1 MKKIY
6 CFLALFLSGS
16 FLEKSFCEISEKEQS
31 IIIEALLESEEDSK
45 KESKKEE
52 IKKIIEAI
60 NNNSEEAQEVL
71 LKIIENAEHI
81 DDGEKIRLKAIVEK
95 IQKNKKIKKL
105 NFNHTETSKKQII
118 QKHPKQHLVGELSTK
133 NQQYSE
139 KNKTTEKLLEIEAMT
154 GIIHHNSEKKIKI
167 IKQLESNQDE
177 NLIKKIDS
185 QLLNINDGLITS
197 IGELQKIMN
206 SLDMDNEKLIENK
219 EILYKIVNN
228 IKLIVKNLFIINSIL
243 ETIEQSQNISLYRP
257 IPRLDLELRKNPPT
271 PQEILQRRQIIAQEE
286 ERFEN
291 KKKNLITQKGQME
304 LITIQKNI
312 ALELMEKFMKIMKKI
327 TELRQ

>member
-71 LKIIENAEHI
+71 LKIIENAKL

-95 IQKNKKIKKL
+95 IQTNKKIKKL

-167 IKQLESNQDE
+167 IKQLESNQNE
-177 NLIKKIDS
+177 NSIKKIHS

-197 IGELQKIMN
+197 IGELQEIMN

-219 EILYKIVNN
+219 EILDKIVNN

-243 ETIEQSQNISLYRP
+243 ETIEQSQNISLYKP
-257 IPRLDLELRKNPPT
+257 IPRLDLALRKNPPT
-271 PQEILQRRQIIAQEE
+271 PQEILQRRQIMAQEE